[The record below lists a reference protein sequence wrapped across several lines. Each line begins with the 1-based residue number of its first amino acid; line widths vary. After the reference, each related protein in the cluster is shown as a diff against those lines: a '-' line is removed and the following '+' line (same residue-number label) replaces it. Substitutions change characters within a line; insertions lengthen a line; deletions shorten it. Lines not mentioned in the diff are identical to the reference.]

1 MGHIMT
7 YLWQK
12 ASWPSFYW
20 THGSFINSLVRAR
33 HNQGRLLALKQNFVH
48 SFEMIE
54 VRQPLFADWFNKGM
68 DEQRLVGWQASLFP
82 TGFAGIRRIN
92 VGTYRTKDA
101 GKSSFPSTK
110 IDAEIK
116 NWLQWWNEPP
126 EDLDPLLRA
135 AIGSVWFL
143 LISPFEAGNF
153 VLAASLAEK
162 ALVETEGLSY
172 RTYDLSLQFEENEE
186 RIKELIKEIAEGD
199 GDISNWINYFLD
211 LVNVAIT
218 SALNVSE
225 QKDLS
230 EKLWKQLA
238 LFDLNARQKKILNL
252 MMEDK
257 HQMTNRLYKDICNT
271 SRESAKRDLSDLVK
285 LGLLTTGNSKGR
297 SVFYTLNLTG
307 N

>member
-1 MGHIMT
+1 MGHKMT

-12 ASWPSFYW
+12 GSWPSFYW
-20 THGSFINSLVRAR
+20 THGNFINSLVRAR

-48 SFEMIE
+48 SFEMVD
-54 VRQPLFADWFNKGM
+54 VRQPLFADWFAPGL
-68 DEQRLVGWQASLFP
+68 DEQRLLGWQASLFP
-82 TGFAGIRRIN
+82 TGFAGIRRVS
-92 VGTYRTKDA
+92 VGAYRLKDF
-101 GKSSFPSTK
+101 GKASFPSTK
-110 IDAEIK
+110 IGSEIT

-143 LISPFEAGNF
+143 IISPFEAGNF
-153 VLAASLAEK
+153 VLAAALAEK

-186 RIKELIKEIAEGD
+186 RIKEIVKEITEGD
-199 GDISNWINYFLD
+199 GDLSNWISYFLEMM
-211 LVNVAIT
+211 NVAIT

-238 LFDLNARQKKILNL
+238 AFDLNIRQKKILNY
-252 MMEDK
+252 MIEENQ
-257 HQMTNRLYKDICNT
+257 QMTNRLYKDICKT
-271 SRESAKRDLSDLVK
+271 SRESAKRDLTLLVK
-285 LGLLTTGNSKGR
+285 MGLLSTGDSKGR